1 MVLGAQKDLVVQV
14 DLVDLVVQLYRVN
27 LDNQEIP
34 EVLEDLE
41 VLVGLV
47 VQGGL
52 VDQMGQVFQKDLEI
66 REVSLL
72 KNNFC
77 ILMH

>member
-1 MVLGAQKDLVVQV
+1 VVLGAQKDLVVQV